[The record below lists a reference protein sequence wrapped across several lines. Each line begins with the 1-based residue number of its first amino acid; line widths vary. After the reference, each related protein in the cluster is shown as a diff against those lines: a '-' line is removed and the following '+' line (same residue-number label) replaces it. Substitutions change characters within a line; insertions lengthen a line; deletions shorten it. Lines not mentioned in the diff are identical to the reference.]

1 MIAYEFKSG
10 RIVRLSSRDG
20 KYSDPQVVSV
30 TLECDETIQFGS
42 FVYDAAI
49 RWKLGE
55 TALFY
60 ELLSLLLREMMAG
73 REEEEGGERETVEQ
87 VAVGEESDEEK
98 QCDDVGD
105 VERAHS
111 QLGSPQG
118 EGLVKL
124 EPAVKFETTG
134 CYSHLFSYIFCVG
147 TDRCTVIYFLRFYL
161 WQFLGWCFCPEDII
175 LRCLIHYL
183 YWCVPFRRYR
193 ICCYTL
199 EKIF

>member
-1 MIAYEFKSG
+1 VIIFRTSRHHLESMIAYEFKSG

-30 TLECDETIQFGS
+30 TLECDETIQLGS

-60 ELLSLLLREMMAG
+60 ELLSLLLRQMMEG
-73 REEEEGGERETVEQ
+73 REEKEEEGGGRETGVGEE
-87 VAVGEESDEEK
+87 VAAGEESDEEK

-105 VERAHS
+105 VERVHS
-111 QLGSPQG
+111 QLGPPQG

-134 CYSHLFSYIFCVG
+134 CYSHLFSYYGHLFSAILSSLTIFG
-147 TDRCTVIYFLRFYL
+147 NYFVDFV
-161 WQFLGWCFCPEDII
+161 FFS
-175 LRCLIHYL
+175 
-183 YWCVPFRRYR
+183 
-193 ICCYTL
+193 
-199 EKIF
+199 

>member
-1 MIAYEFKSG
+1 MIAYKFKSG

-55 TALFY
+55 TALFH
-60 ELLSLLLREMMAG
+60 ELLSLLLWQMMAG
-73 REEEEGGERETVEQ
+73 REEEEEGGGIETGEE
-87 VAVGEESDEEK
+87 VAAGEESDEEK

-105 VERAHS
+105 VERVHS
-111 QLGSPQG
+111 QLGPPQG
-118 EGLVKL
+118 DDLVKQ

-134 CYSHLFSYIFCVG
+134 CYSFLFSYIF
-147 TDRCTVIYFLRFYL
+147 TFFS
-161 WQFLGWCFCPEDII
+161 
-175 LRCLIHYL
+175 
-183 YWCVPFRRYR
+183 
-193 ICCYTL
+193 
-199 EKIF
+199 

>member
-1 MIAYEFKSG
+1 MTIFRTSRHHLGSMIAYEFKSG

-20 KYSDPQVVSV
+20 KYTDPQVVSV

-55 TALFY
+55 TALFH
-60 ELLSLLLREMMAG
+60 ELLSLLLRQIMAG
-73 REEEEGGERETVEQ
+73 REEEEEGGVVEMGEQ
-87 VAVGEESDEEK
+87 VAAGEESDEEK

-105 VERAHS
+105 VERVHS
-111 QLGSPQG
+111 QLATPQG

-134 CYSHLFSYIFCVG
+134 CFTPTNCIIIFIFC
-147 TDRCTVIYFLRFYL
+147 DF
-161 WQFLGWCFCPEDII
+161 II
-175 LRCLIHYL
+175 LGN
-183 YWCVPFRRYR
+183 F
-193 ICCYTL
+193 L
-199 EKIF
+199 EKMLLVLSYVMKTSY

>member
-10 RIVRLSSRDG
+10 RTVRLSSRDG
-20 KYSDPQVVSV
+20 KYSDPQVVNV
-30 TLECDETIQFGS
+30 TLECDETIQLGS

-55 TALFY
+55 TALFH
-60 ELLSLLLREMMAG
+60 ELLSLLLRQMMAG
-73 REEEEGGERETVEQ
+73 REEEEEEGGGIEKGGGEE
-87 VAVGEESDEEK
+87 VAAGEESDEEK

-111 QLGSPQG
+111 QLGPPQG

-134 CYSHLFSYIFCVG
+134 CYSHLYILIFSTLVPLGIRSFIFC
-147 TDRCTVIYFLRFYL
+147 DF
-161 WQFLGWCFCPEDII
+161 II
-175 LRCLIHYL
+175 FGNF
-183 YWCVPFRRYR
+183 W
-193 ICCYTL
+193 
-199 EKIF
+199 K